1 MALPFLATV
10 RVVNDNYRDFGAHAG
25 DVGVILEVWG
35 DGKYEVEVSDPEKGE
50 TTAWF
55 TASEPDLELLD
66 EPGIEDA
73 RRSAD

>member
-1 MALPFLATV
+1 MALPYLATV
-10 RVVNDNYRDFGAHAG
+10 RVVNDNYRNYGALAG

-35 DGKYEVEVSDPEKGE
+35 DGKYEVEVSDPATGE

-66 EPGIEDA
+66 EPGVDDT